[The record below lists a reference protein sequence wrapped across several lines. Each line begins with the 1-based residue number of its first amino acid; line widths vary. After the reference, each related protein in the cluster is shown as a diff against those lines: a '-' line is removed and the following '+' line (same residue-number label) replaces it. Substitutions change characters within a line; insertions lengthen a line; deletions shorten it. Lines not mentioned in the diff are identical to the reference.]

1 MNLSS
6 SHSPRRR
13 QSAPRRFPLAV
24 DSTPDRAERW
34 LYALILATTLLALG
48 LHARG
53 THRFVLQL
61 PEFAQTVRLWL
72 GNAV

>member
-1 MNLSS
+1 M
-6 SHSPRRR
+6 
-13 QSAPRRFPLAV
+13 

-34 LYALILATTLLALG
+34 LYALLLATTLLALG

-53 THRFVLQL
+53 TQRFVQQL